1 MSRGRENL
9 PKVPSLVSCNPLDY
23 IKKEGKTMKHE
34 KLKSNENIGMQIVQ
48 EMIKSYEKAM
58 QERERK
64 KRK

>member
-1 MSRGRENL
+1 M
-9 PKVPSLVSCNPLDY
+9 PSLVSCNPLDY
-23 IKKEGKTMKHE
+23 IKKEGTTMKH
-34 KLKSNENIGMQIVQ
+34 KKHKSNENIGMQIVQ